1 MNTKLPI
8 LITLLLS
15 FFMNSYLFG
24 QNYKDAIHQ
33 KKFSEALTIIQSKL
47 DDIYSKRSI
56 EKQIPTTYVA
66 IEKIEEGVDLQKIF
80 SERKIQPYF
89 IENNDTLYAL
99 HADTALCYQ
108 NIYKYHEALQHYFQ
122 ALRFTTIGEKDHT
135 IFYSIAQIFKKI
147 NKFNAYVLYLEE
159 AYEIKP
165 DNYDYSL
172 ELSLALSSGK
182 NKKKALFHLNRYIAS
197 KGDSVPPNLYLI
209 AANCYESIGDYIK
222 ASEQYT
228 LYLHHKPNDYAVLFA
243 LGYLAYTKIS
253 DMKLA
258 YKSFINAI
266 PLFNENDWVLKG
278 LSYTMLGDIE
288 CMDLNY
294 KNGLEYYLQS
304 IAISENMKKII
315 DEKKANINT
324 INDKINVIKST
335 LLANKDIA
343 LYPQYQT
350 LMDELGNNELELRQL
365 EHEYSKLN
373 AGLLSFKI
381 AVAHEN
387 MMQFAQAIEWY
398 NKTIEYGIKIR
409 ESSKKIEKLQLK
421 ISRGF

>member
-1 MNTKLPI
+1 LKLIVGFGNPGEEYFNNRQNIGFKVVDILGNNENIDIRVKKKKSIIGRGKISGEDVVLLKPQTFVTLIGESVLYIASFLRINVRDIICVLEDSSLPLGEIRVESIMSKLKHPGIESMTKALKSDRFAKVRIGIGYPHKGITMEEHLLNDFSDDENFILIDVLNKAEEVVRMLISHSIEEIQNKYNPEGALKIKKRQLPRIRIRNKHFLLTYFLSHPIISIKVYLITTMNTKLPI

-182 NKKKALFHLNRYIAS
+182 I
-197 KGDSVPPNLYLI
+197 
-209 AANCYESIGDYIK
+209 
-222 ASEQYT
+222 
-228 LYLHHKPNDYAVLFA
+228 
-243 LGYLAYTKIS
+243 
-253 DMKLA
+253 
-258 YKSFINAI
+258 
-266 PLFNENDWVLKG
+266 
-278 LSYTMLGDIE
+278 
-288 CMDLNY
+288 
-294 KNGLEYYLQS
+294 
-304 IAISENMKKII
+304 
-315 DEKKANINT
+315 
-324 INDKINVIKST
+324 
-335 LLANKDIA
+335 
-343 LYPQYQT
+343 
-350 LMDELGNNELELRQL
+350 
-365 EHEYSKLN
+365 
-373 AGLLSFKI
+373 
-381 AVAHEN
+381 
-387 MMQFAQAIEWY
+387 
-398 NKTIEYGIKIR
+398 
-409 ESSKKIEKLQLK
+409 
-421 ISRGF
+421 